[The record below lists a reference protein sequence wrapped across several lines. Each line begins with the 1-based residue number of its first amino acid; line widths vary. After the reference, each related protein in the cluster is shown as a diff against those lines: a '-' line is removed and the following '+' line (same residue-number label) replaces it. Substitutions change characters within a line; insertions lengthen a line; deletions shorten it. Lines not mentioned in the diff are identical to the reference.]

1 MLFQS
6 KLPIHFWSYA
16 IRHVVYII
24 NRPPSFFLNHNKSPF
39 QLVFGSKPDFSNLR
53 TFGCLAFAHTLDS
66 GRTKFDKRASKCI
79 FLGYKTGTKGYL
91 LFNLHS
97 HSFLVSRNVI
107 FYEKFFPFTIAN
119 TGTFNGVSSDF
130 SNFDSLV
137 DVDISTQTQDFHQH
151 LSYQNHVIDPLSID
165 FFTRLKKPRNYLSN
179 YHCGNISS
187 HSASTHSTTP
197 YPLQSVLS
205 YSKCSANHTFHMSI
219 SAHSEPHSFKEAN
232 KLDCWKEAMME
243 ELQALQANNTW
254 SLVQLPSGKPIV
266 GCRWVYKVDGTLEKY
281 KARLVAQGFTQAE
294 GVDFFETF
302 PQLPN

>member
-1 MLFQS
+1 LLFQS
-6 KLPIHFWSYA
+6 KISIHFWSYA
-16 IRHVVYII
+16 IRHVIYII
-24 NRPPSFFLNHNKSPF
+24 NRLPSSFLLHNKTPF
-39 QLVFGSKPDFSNLR
+39 ELVFGYKPNFSNLI

-66 GRTKFDKRASKCI
+66 GKTKFDKRTSKCI
-79 FLGYKTGTKGYL
+79 FVGYKASTKGYL
-91 LFNLHS
+91 
-97 HSFLVSRNVI
+97 
-107 FYEKFFPFTIAN
+107 PFAIDN
-119 TGTFNGVSSDF
+119 TYHGTFNGASTDL

-137 DVDISTQTQDFHQH
+137 DVNISTQTQDFHQH
-151 LSYQNHVIDPLSID
+151 LSDQNHVIDPLSISSTESVSHND
-165 FFTRLKKPRNYLSN
+165 TLPITVGPVRFSTRLKKPPSYLSH
-179 YHCGNISS
+179 YHYGNISS
-187 HSASTHSTTP
+187 HSTSTHSTTP